1 VTVFFERLSTF
12 PSFRHLLL
20 LLGPFNNRLVPG
32 ITVRITVSVSV
43 LHLSIAAGA
52 AVVVRVELLTNFRL
66 GFRLEV
72 FVDTLVILVRTASV
86 RCGTVVTRRQI
97 IILECCSQYGS
108 RLLDTVLV

>member
-86 RCGTVVTRRQI
+86 CCGTVVARRQI